1 MMSLSTAIFA
11 GIINSEVIRRTRN
24 EGVLVTWQAV
34 AQRLS
39 SVGIYPIV
47 NKRCK
52 TEQKSRS

>member
-11 GIINSEVIRRTRN
+11 GIINSEVIRRTRD

-39 SVGIYPIV
+39 SIG
-47 NKRCK
+47 
-52 TEQKSRS
+52 S